1 MFSVLGNEE
10 IQNPNETVLRLFP
23 SLLRINLRRI
33 YSMKLNE
40 PLESAQGDCGASVVK
55 VLRYKSEGH
64 WFDSRLCYWNFSL
77 T

>member
-40 PLESAQGDCGASVVK
+40 PLESAEGTAVPQWLRCCATNRKATGSIPDCVIGIF
-55 VLRYKSEGH
+55 H
-64 WFDSRLCYWNFSL
+64 
-77 T
+77 